1 MGEQLE
7 CSSSMLG
14 NRLCASKCYVV
25 GAMTVFLRRES
36 KQRVLVFHDFLWSY
50 LIPELEIDWD
60 YVGSLVGDP
69 SHLP

>member
-1 MGEQLE
+1 
-7 CSSSMLG
+7 MLG

-60 YVGSLVGDP
+60 YVGSLE
-69 SHLP
+69 